1 MAWWNRLANIVRPS
15 SIRNE
20 IDEELQYHVAART
33 KDNVALGMIPRE
45 AHSDALRRF
54 GSAGG
59 ALEGSYEADGLI
71 WLQTIVQDLR
81 YGVRILYP
89 NARFTVVAVLALAIG
104 IGVNT
109 AVLTAYPAIVA
120 RSREARQPRR

>member
-15 SIRNE
+15 SIRSE

-33 KDNVALGMIPRE
+33 KDNVALGMSPRE

-54 GSAGG
+54 GSARG
-59 ALEGSYEADGLI
+59 ALEGSYEADGLV

-81 YGVRILYP
+81 YGVAGLNR
-89 NARFTVVAVLALAIG
+89 NAHFRRVAV
-104 IGVNT
+104 
-109 AVLTAYPAIVA
+109 
-120 RSREARQPRR
+120 ERRG